1 LTERA
6 RKGKAEDR
14 VKARAVVWVAEEMV
28 AVLAAVMVPG
38 LAVTVYALPAE
49 KKPLTKEEPP
59 VFQFPVQN
67 AGQK

>member
-1 LTERA
+1 MEQALEERE
-6 RKGKAEDR
+6 KAVAEEW
-14 VKARAVVWVAEEMV
+14 VVVEEMV

-38 LAVTVYALPAE
+38 PAVTVYALPAE

-67 AGQK
+67 AGQRW